1 MSGGITK
8 WVVILQVVVMAL
20 GANAQEKPEVFVQLG
35 HSDGVFSIAFSSD
48 GRFIVSGSRDKTI
61 KILDAISGREIRT
74 IEAHNYGVTTIDISS
89 DNRYLASGGF
99 DKTVKLW
106 DINTGKEI
114 KVFSG
119 HNGFIFSVAFS
130 PNLDYLASCSFD
142 KTVKIWEIKTG
153 RILKEINLNTNAT
166 SVVFSPNGKY
176 LAAGT
181 WEKTIMV
188 WDVATWN
195 LKKIFTGHKNFVRS
209 VRFSPDGKYIA
220 SGSDDMT
227 IKLWDI
233 STGQEIKTLTGHTN
247 NVVTVAFSPDGEY
260 LASGSGGFERVNNDI
275 KIWDISTGK
284 EIRTI
289 SGHSDHVESIAFS
302 PDGKYLVS
310 GSLDKTIKLWEV
322 NTGNLIRKLEG
333 FNYDGLSID
342 IAPDERYIMVPSG
355 KDIKIW
361 DLLNG
366 RLIKELKGHN
376 DRVNEIKISKDGKF
390 LVSGSTDKTVKIW
403 DLMNGK
409 ELKTLIGHIGSVTSI
424 AISPDGKLVASGGDF
439 KDKTVRIWDVK
450 SGRLL
455 KETGKGC
462 SVGFMSFSNDGKYI
476 LFGGNSFDVYL
487 YDLTSNKIIKEFKGH
502 SHFVNSA
509 AFSPDGKFIAS
520 GGNDKIIM
528 TRNVESGQLLSLFA
542 DKTEISSVVFSFQRN
557 YIISGGYDNM
567 IKFWDLKTGKK
578 IKELKGHR
586 DYISSLKCFNNDKYL
601 ISGSRDG
608 TVRLWNVETGKE
620 IAMFVSFTDG
630 EWVTITPE
638 GYYDASENGDKYLNV
653 RIGNSVYGIENYR
666 ETFFRPDL
674 VKLALSGQALK
685 DFKTLADI
693 KLPPQVEILNAPSSA
708 QQEEID
714 ITVKLTDQGGG
725 IGDVRLY
732 LNETAVLVD
741 GARGMKKI
749 SQDKTQTRS
758 YRIKLVGGANVIK
771 AVAFNADN
779 SMQSNAAMHTVVA
792 SLKLKKPSMYV
803 LAIGINEFK
812 NPKLELRYAVAD
824 AKLFVEALKESA
836 KELFE
841 KIEVRLLT
849 TKEET
854 TKESIKA
861 ALEGMRGISPE
872 DVFVFYVAS
881 HGIAEEGEYF
891 LLTSN
896 VGSVSTNR
904 LREDALTQAELKE
917 MIANVRSTKKFIALD
932 ACNSGKLGEELQVAM
947 LARTR
952 GMSEETAIKILS
964 RAVGSMILSASTTQ
978 QEALEGYEGHGLF
991 TFVLAEGLRGKA
1003 DKDNDGVIRTVELS
1017 DYVDLKVPEIA
1028 ERVFKRAQYPTATPS
1043 GQAFPIGKAK

>member
-1 MSGGITK
+1 LLIGNSETLEL
-8 WVVILQVVVMAL
+8 WEL
-20 GANAQEKPEVFVQLG
+20 ESE
-35 HSDGVFSIAFSSD
+35 
-48 GRFIVSGSRDKTI
+48 KTI
-61 KILDAISGREIRT
+61 KRFNVQGLE
-74 IEAHNYGVTTIDISS
+74 ISS
-89 DNRYLASGGF
+89 ISFSLDQKYVAAGSYGGSIRMWNVEREEEIWTNNPHQRSIKSVIASPKGNFIAIG
-99 DKTVKLW
+99 
-106 DINTGKEI
+106 
-114 KVFSG
+114 SG
-119 HNGFIFSVAFS
+119 EY
-130 PNLDYLASCSFD
+130 NLD
-142 KTVKIWEIKTG
+142 KK
-153 RILKEINLNTNAT
+153 
-166 SVVFSPNGKY
+166 NGVID
-176 LAAGT
+176 LI
-181 WEKTIMV
+181 E
-188 WDVATWN
+188 
-195 LKKIFTGHKNFVRS
+195 
-209 VRFSPDGKYIA
+209 
-220 SGSDDMT
+220 
-227 IKLWDI
+227 
-233 STGQEIKTLTGHTN
+233 
-247 NVVTVAFSPDGEY
+247 
-260 LASGSGGFERVNNDI
+260 
-275 KIWDISTGK
+275 ISTGK
-284 EIRTI
+284 LNKRINI
-289 SGHSDHVESIAFS
+289 NGKIPVSIAFS
-302 PDGKYLVS
+302 PDERYIANIVEGEEVVEIRDIKTGNLFRRITSSRPLSICFSHNGKILAQGSKDHTIKLWDVSSGKLSKKLSGHTSGITSLSFSSDGRYLASGSDDNYFKLWQVNTGKILWSVFSPGCFHNIVAFSPDDKYVALASKPPGIIGRENLIILVESSTGKIIRSFNEHYYGVNSISFSSDGSLIASGNDDKTIKISDVSTGEIIKILEGHQLPVISVNFLPIPNRKYLVS
-310 GSLDKTIKLWEV
+310 
-322 NTGNLIRKLEG
+322 
-333 FNYDGLSID
+333 
-342 IAPDERYIMVPSG
+342 
-355 KDIKIW
+355 
-361 DLLNG
+361 
-366 RLIKELKGHN
+366 
-376 DRVNEIKISKDGKF
+376 
-390 LVSGSTDKTVKIW
+390 
-403 DLMNGK
+403 
-409 ELKTLIGHIGSVTSI
+409 
-424 AISPDGKLVASGGDF
+424 
-439 KDKTVRIWDVK
+439 
-450 SGRLL
+450 
-455 KETGKGC
+455 
-462 SVGFMSFSNDGKYI
+462 
-476 LFGGNSFDVYL
+476 
-487 YDLTSNKIIKEFKGH
+487 
-502 SHFVNSA
+502 
-509 AFSPDGKFIAS
+509 
-520 GGNDKIIM
+520 
-528 TRNVESGQLLSLFA
+528 
-542 DKTEISSVVFSFQRN
+542 SS
-557 YIISGGYDNM
+557 
-567 IKFWDLKTGKK
+567 
-578 IKELKGHR
+578 E
-586 DYISSLKCFNNDKYL
+586 
-601 ISGSRDG
+601 DG

-620 IAMFVSFTDG
+620 IAMFVSFKDG
-630 EWVTITPE
+630 EWITITPE
-638 GYYDASENGDKYLNV
+638 GYYDASANGDKYLNV
-653 RIGNSVYGIENYR
+653 RIGNRVYGIESYR

-674 VKLALSGQALK
+674 VKLALSGQELK

-693 KLPPQVEILNAPSSA
+693 KLPPQVEIINAPSSA

-891 LLTSN
+891 LFTSN

-917 MIANVRSTKKFIALD
+917 MIANVGSTKKFIALD

-947 LARTR
+947 LAKTR

>member
-1 MSGGITK
+1 LLIGNSETLEL
-8 WVVILQVVVMAL
+8 WEL
-20 GANAQEKPEVFVQLG
+20 ESE
-35 HSDGVFSIAFSSD
+35 
-48 GRFIVSGSRDKTI
+48 KTI
-61 KILDAISGREIRT
+61 KRFNVQGLE
-74 IEAHNYGVTTIDISS
+74 ISS
-89 DNRYLASGGF
+89 ISFSLDQKYVAAGSYGGSIRMWNVEREEEIWTNNPHQRSIKSVIASPKGNFIAIG
-99 DKTVKLW
+99 
-106 DINTGKEI
+106 
-114 KVFSG
+114 SG
-119 HNGFIFSVAFS
+119 EY
-130 PNLDYLASCSFD
+130 NLD
-142 KTVKIWEIKTG
+142 KK
-153 RILKEINLNTNAT
+153 
-166 SVVFSPNGKY
+166 NGVID
-176 LAAGT
+176 LI
-181 WEKTIMV
+181 E
-188 WDVATWN
+188 
-195 LKKIFTGHKNFVRS
+195 
-209 VRFSPDGKYIA
+209 
-220 SGSDDMT
+220 
-227 IKLWDI
+227 
-233 STGQEIKTLTGHTN
+233 
-247 NVVTVAFSPDGEY
+247 
-260 LASGSGGFERVNNDI
+260 
-275 KIWDISTGK
+275 ISTGK
-284 EIRTI
+284 LNKRINI
-289 SGHSDHVESIAFS
+289 NGKIPVSIAFS
-302 PDGKYLVS
+302 PDERYIANIVEGEEVVEIRDIKTGNLFRRITSSRPLSICFSHNGKILAQGSEDHTIKLWDVSSGKLSKKLSGHTAGITSLSFSSDGRYLASGSDDNYFKLWQVNTGKILWSVFSPGFFDNIVAFSPDDKYVALASKPSGIIGEENLIILVESSTGKIIRSFNEHYYGVNSISFSSDGSLIASGNDDKTIKISDVSTGEIIKILEGHQLPVISVNFLPIPNRKYLVS
-310 GSLDKTIKLWEV
+310 
-322 NTGNLIRKLEG
+322 
-333 FNYDGLSID
+333 
-342 IAPDERYIMVPSG
+342 
-355 KDIKIW
+355 
-361 DLLNG
+361 
-366 RLIKELKGHN
+366 
-376 DRVNEIKISKDGKF
+376 
-390 LVSGSTDKTVKIW
+390 
-403 DLMNGK
+403 
-409 ELKTLIGHIGSVTSI
+409 
-424 AISPDGKLVASGGDF
+424 
-439 KDKTVRIWDVK
+439 
-450 SGRLL
+450 
-455 KETGKGC
+455 
-462 SVGFMSFSNDGKYI
+462 
-476 LFGGNSFDVYL
+476 
-487 YDLTSNKIIKEFKGH
+487 
-502 SHFVNSA
+502 
-509 AFSPDGKFIAS
+509 
-520 GGNDKIIM
+520 
-528 TRNVESGQLLSLFA
+528 
-542 DKTEISSVVFSFQRN
+542 SS
-557 YIISGGYDNM
+557 
-567 IKFWDLKTGKK
+567 
-578 IKELKGHR
+578 E
-586 DYISSLKCFNNDKYL
+586 
-601 ISGSRDG
+601 DG

-638 GYYDASENGDKYLNV
+638 GYYDASANGDKYLNV
-653 RIGNSVYGIENYR
+653 RIGNRVYGIESYR

-674 VKLALSGQALK
+674 VKLALSGQELK

-792 SLKLKKPSMYV
+792 NLKLKKPSMYV

-917 MIANVRSTKKFIALD
+917 MIANVGSTKKFIALD

-1003 DKDNDGVIRTVELS
+1003 DKDRDGVIRTVELS

>member
-1 MSGGITK
+1 LLIGNSETLEL
-8 WVVILQVVVMAL
+8 WEL
-20 GANAQEKPEVFVQLG
+20 ESE
-35 HSDGVFSIAFSSD
+35 
-48 GRFIVSGSRDKTI
+48 KTI
-61 KILDAISGREIRT
+61 KRFNVQGLE
-74 IEAHNYGVTTIDISS
+74 ISS
-89 DNRYLASGGF
+89 ISFSLDQKYVAAGSYGGSIRMWNVEREEEIWTNNPHQRSIKSVIASPKGNFIAIG
-99 DKTVKLW
+99 
-106 DINTGKEI
+106 
-114 KVFSG
+114 SG
-119 HNGFIFSVAFS
+119 EY
-130 PNLDYLASCSFD
+130 NLD
-142 KTVKIWEIKTG
+142 KK
-153 RILKEINLNTNAT
+153 
-166 SVVFSPNGKY
+166 NGVID
-176 LAAGT
+176 LI
-181 WEKTIMV
+181 E
-188 WDVATWN
+188 
-195 LKKIFTGHKNFVRS
+195 
-209 VRFSPDGKYIA
+209 
-220 SGSDDMT
+220 
-227 IKLWDI
+227 
-233 STGQEIKTLTGHTN
+233 
-247 NVVTVAFSPDGEY
+247 
-260 LASGSGGFERVNNDI
+260 
-275 KIWDISTGK
+275 ISTGK
-284 EIRTI
+284 LNKRINI
-289 SGHSDHVESIAFS
+289 NGKIPVSIAFS
-302 PDGKYLVS
+302 PDERYIANIVEGEEVVEIRDIKTGNLFRRITSSRPLSICFSHNGKILAQGSKDHTIKLWDVSSGKLSKKLSGHTSGITSLSFSSDGRYLASGSDDNYFKLWQVNTGKILWSVFSPGFFDNIVAFSPDDKYVALASKPSGIIGEENLIILVESSTGKIIRSFNEHYYGVNSISFSSDGSLIASGNDDKTIKISDVSTGEIIKILEGHQLPVISVNFLPIPNRKYLVS
-310 GSLDKTIKLWEV
+310 
-322 NTGNLIRKLEG
+322 
-333 FNYDGLSID
+333 
-342 IAPDERYIMVPSG
+342 
-355 KDIKIW
+355 
-361 DLLNG
+361 
-366 RLIKELKGHN
+366 
-376 DRVNEIKISKDGKF
+376 
-390 LVSGSTDKTVKIW
+390 
-403 DLMNGK
+403 
-409 ELKTLIGHIGSVTSI
+409 
-424 AISPDGKLVASGGDF
+424 
-439 KDKTVRIWDVK
+439 
-450 SGRLL
+450 
-455 KETGKGC
+455 
-462 SVGFMSFSNDGKYI
+462 
-476 LFGGNSFDVYL
+476 
-487 YDLTSNKIIKEFKGH
+487 
-502 SHFVNSA
+502 
-509 AFSPDGKFIAS
+509 
-520 GGNDKIIM
+520 
-528 TRNVESGQLLSLFA
+528 
-542 DKTEISSVVFSFQRN
+542 SS
-557 YIISGGYDNM
+557 
-567 IKFWDLKTGKK
+567 
-578 IKELKGHR
+578 E
-586 DYISSLKCFNNDKYL
+586 
-601 ISGSRDG
+601 DG

-620 IAMFVSFTDG
+620 IAMFVSFKDG
-630 EWVTITPE
+630 EWITITPE
-638 GYYDASENGDKYLNV
+638 GYYDASANGDKYLNV
-653 RIGNSVYGIENYR
+653 RIGNRVYGIENYR

-674 VKLALSGQALK
+674 VKLALSGQELK

-792 SLKLKKPSMYV
+792 NLKLKKPSMYV

-812 NPKLELRYAVAD
+812 NPKLELRYAVVD

-917 MIANVRSTKKFIALD
+917 MIANVGSTKKFIALD

-947 LARTR
+947 LAQTR

-1003 DKDNDGVIRTVELS
+1003 DKDRDGVIRTVELS

>member
-1 MSGGITK
+1 LLIGNSETLEL
-8 WVVILQVVVMAL
+8 WEL
-20 GANAQEKPEVFVQLG
+20 ESE
-35 HSDGVFSIAFSSD
+35 
-48 GRFIVSGSRDKTI
+48 KTI
-61 KILDAISGREIRT
+61 KRFNVQGLE
-74 IEAHNYGVTTIDISS
+74 ISS
-89 DNRYLASGGF
+89 ISFSLDQKYVAAGSYGGSIRMWNVEREEEIWTNNPHQRSIKSVIASPKGNFIAIG
-99 DKTVKLW
+99 
-106 DINTGKEI
+106 
-114 KVFSG
+114 SG
-119 HNGFIFSVAFS
+119 EY
-130 PNLDYLASCSFD
+130 NLD
-142 KTVKIWEIKTG
+142 KK
-153 RILKEINLNTNAT
+153 
-166 SVVFSPNGKY
+166 NGVID
-176 LAAGT
+176 LI
-181 WEKTIMV
+181 E
-188 WDVATWN
+188 
-195 LKKIFTGHKNFVRS
+195 
-209 VRFSPDGKYIA
+209 
-220 SGSDDMT
+220 
-227 IKLWDI
+227 
-233 STGQEIKTLTGHTN
+233 
-247 NVVTVAFSPDGEY
+247 
-260 LASGSGGFERVNNDI
+260 
-275 KIWDISTGK
+275 ISTGK
-284 EIRTI
+284 LNKRINI
-289 SGHSDHVESIAFS
+289 NGKIPVSIAFS
-302 PDGKYLVS
+302 PDERYIANIVEGEEVVEIRDIKTGNLFRRITSSRPLSICFSHNGKILAQGSKDHTIKLWDVSSGKLSKKLSGHTSGITSLSFSSDGRYLASGSDDNYFKLWQVNTGKILWSVFSPGFFDNIVAFSPDDKYVALASKPSGIIGEENLIILVESSTGKIIRSFNEHYYGVNSISFSSDGSLIASGNDDKTIKISDVSTGEIIKILEGHQLPVISVNFLPIPNRKYLVS
-310 GSLDKTIKLWEV
+310 
-322 NTGNLIRKLEG
+322 
-333 FNYDGLSID
+333 
-342 IAPDERYIMVPSG
+342 
-355 KDIKIW
+355 
-361 DLLNG
+361 
-366 RLIKELKGHN
+366 
-376 DRVNEIKISKDGKF
+376 
-390 LVSGSTDKTVKIW
+390 
-403 DLMNGK
+403 
-409 ELKTLIGHIGSVTSI
+409 
-424 AISPDGKLVASGGDF
+424 
-439 KDKTVRIWDVK
+439 
-450 SGRLL
+450 
-455 KETGKGC
+455 
-462 SVGFMSFSNDGKYI
+462 
-476 LFGGNSFDVYL
+476 
-487 YDLTSNKIIKEFKGH
+487 
-502 SHFVNSA
+502 
-509 AFSPDGKFIAS
+509 
-520 GGNDKIIM
+520 
-528 TRNVESGQLLSLFA
+528 
-542 DKTEISSVVFSFQRN
+542 SS
-557 YIISGGYDNM
+557 
-567 IKFWDLKTGKK
+567 
-578 IKELKGHR
+578 E
-586 DYISSLKCFNNDKYL
+586 
-601 ISGSRDG
+601 DG

-638 GYYDASENGDKYLNV
+638 GYYDASANGDKYLNV
-653 RIGNSVYGIENYR
+653 RIGNRVYGIENYR

-674 VKLALSGQALK
+674 VKLALSGQELK

-693 KLPPQVEILNAPSSA
+693 KLPPQVEILNAPSSS

-792 SLKLKKPSMYV
+792 NLKLKKPSMYV

-917 MIANVRSTKKFIALD
+917 MIANVGSTKKFIALD

-1003 DKDNDGVIRTVELS
+1003 DKDRDGVIRTVELS

>member
-1 MSGGITK
+1 LLIGNSETLEL
-8 WVVILQVVVMAL
+8 WEL
-20 GANAQEKPEVFVQLG
+20 ESE
-35 HSDGVFSIAFSSD
+35 
-48 GRFIVSGSRDKTI
+48 KTI
-61 KILDAISGREIRT
+61 KRFNVQGLE
-74 IEAHNYGVTTIDISS
+74 ISS
-89 DNRYLASGGF
+89 ISFSLDQKYVAAGSYGGSIRMWNVEREEEIWTNNPHQRSIKSVIASPKGNFIAIG
-99 DKTVKLW
+99 
-106 DINTGKEI
+106 
-114 KVFSG
+114 SG
-119 HNGFIFSVAFS
+119 EY
-130 PNLDYLASCSFD
+130 NLD
-142 KTVKIWEIKTG
+142 KK
-153 RILKEINLNTNAT
+153 
-166 SVVFSPNGKY
+166 NGVID
-176 LAAGT
+176 LI
-181 WEKTIMV
+181 E
-188 WDVATWN
+188 
-195 LKKIFTGHKNFVRS
+195 
-209 VRFSPDGKYIA
+209 
-220 SGSDDMT
+220 
-227 IKLWDI
+227 
-233 STGQEIKTLTGHTN
+233 
-247 NVVTVAFSPDGEY
+247 
-260 LASGSGGFERVNNDI
+260 
-275 KIWDISTGK
+275 ISTGK
-284 EIRTI
+284 LNKRINI
-289 SGHSDHVESIAFS
+289 NGKIPVSIAFS
-302 PDGKYLVS
+302 PDERYIANIVEGEEVVEIRDIKTGNLFRRITSSRPLSICFSHNGKILAQGSEDHTIKLWDVSSGKLSKKLSGHTAGITSLSFSSDGRYLASGSDDNYFKLWQVNTGKILWSVFSPGFFDNIVAFSPDDKYVALASKPSGIIGEENLIILVESSTGKIIRSFNEHYYGVNSISFSSDGSLIASGNDDKTIKISDVSTGEIIKILEGHQLPVISVNFLPIPNRKYLVS
-310 GSLDKTIKLWEV
+310 
-322 NTGNLIRKLEG
+322 
-333 FNYDGLSID
+333 
-342 IAPDERYIMVPSG
+342 
-355 KDIKIW
+355 
-361 DLLNG
+361 
-366 RLIKELKGHN
+366 
-376 DRVNEIKISKDGKF
+376 
-390 LVSGSTDKTVKIW
+390 
-403 DLMNGK
+403 
-409 ELKTLIGHIGSVTSI
+409 
-424 AISPDGKLVASGGDF
+424 
-439 KDKTVRIWDVK
+439 
-450 SGRLL
+450 
-455 KETGKGC
+455 
-462 SVGFMSFSNDGKYI
+462 
-476 LFGGNSFDVYL
+476 
-487 YDLTSNKIIKEFKGH
+487 
-502 SHFVNSA
+502 
-509 AFSPDGKFIAS
+509 
-520 GGNDKIIM
+520 
-528 TRNVESGQLLSLFA
+528 
-542 DKTEISSVVFSFQRN
+542 SS
-557 YIISGGYDNM
+557 
-567 IKFWDLKTGKK
+567 
-578 IKELKGHR
+578 E
-586 DYISSLKCFNNDKYL
+586 
-601 ISGSRDG
+601 DG

-638 GYYDASENGDKYLNV
+638 GYYDASANGDKYLNV
-653 RIGNSVYGIENYR
+653 RIGNRVYGIESYR

-674 VKLALSGQALK
+674 VKLALSGQELK

-792 SLKLKKPSMYV
+792 NLKLKKPSMYV

-917 MIANVRSTKKFIALD
+917 MIANVSSTKKFIALD

-1003 DKDNDGVIRTVELS
+1003 DKDRDGVIRTVELS